1 MRIPPIIREL
11 VERARRQPG
20 VKSASDAPRTAS
32 GDTSG
37 LERAVV
43 DGRPLRLL
51 MATARYLPGRGGTE
65 IHTHQV
71 AQRLAAHGAEVT
83 VLSTADEKS
92 FVRESTDGQVRVVL
106 VRAWPPQR
114 DYYLAPEV
122 VRIVRGGETDIVH
135 CQGYHTLVAPL
146 VMLAAASARI
156 PYVVSLHSGGH
167 SSRLRRSIRPVQA
180 LVLRP
185 LLYRAAQL
193 IASSPFEAE
202 LFARRTRLPLSSFL
216 VVPSGVDLP
225 LTAPEEPADEA
236 PLLLSIG
243 RLESYKGH
251 HRIVAAL
258 PELERLRPG
267 IRLRIVGT
275 GPDEQKLHSLAERL
289 GVGHMLEIA
298 PVPADRRDEMARL
311 LRRAACVV
319 MLSEYESQGLAIQE
333 ALALGR
339 PLVVSDNS
347 ALSDLGRH
355 ANVRTVGRD
364 ATSDDIT
371 AAIVELLDAPP
382 VEAPEMFTWDQ
393 CAAAL
398 LDVYLKTLA
407 VRR

>member
-1 MRIPPIIREL
+1 M
-11 VERARRQPG
+11 
-20 VKSASDAPRTAS
+20 AS
-32 GDTSG
+32 GGTS
-37 LERAVV
+37 EPRRAVV

-83 VLSTADEKS
+83 VLSTADREP
-92 FVRESTDGQVRVVL
+92 FVRESIDGQVRVLL
-106 VRAWPPQR
+106 VRAWPPHR

-122 VRIVRGGETDIVH
+122 VRIVRGGQTDIVH

-167 SSRLRRSIRPVQA
+167 SSRVRRAIRPAQA

-185 LLYRAAQL
+185 LLRRAAQL

-225 LTAPEEPADEA
+225 LTAPEDESDEEGP

-258 PELERLRPG
+258 PALERLRPG

-289 GVGHMLEIA
+289 RVGHMLEIA

-355 ANVRTVGRD
+355 ANVRTVDRG
-364 ATSDDIT
+364 ATSEDIT

-382 VEAPEMFTWDQ
+382 VEAPEMFTWEQ
-393 CAAAL
+393 CAATL
-398 LDVYLKTLA
+398 LDVYLNTLA
-407 VRR
+407 VKR